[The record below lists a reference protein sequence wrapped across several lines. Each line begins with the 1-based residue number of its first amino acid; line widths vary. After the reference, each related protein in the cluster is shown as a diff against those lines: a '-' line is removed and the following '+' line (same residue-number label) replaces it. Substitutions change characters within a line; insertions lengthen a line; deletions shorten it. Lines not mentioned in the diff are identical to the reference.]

1 VARVVPCTNA
11 AHGSGGTTVASAS
24 ASASTRATEGV
35 QASMREE
42 MSVENS
48 SRVYDMRI
56 RISGAVQWCSS
67 SSSSTARSCHFVMPQ
82 PRSPRPGPLPLL
94 TLSTRAKDTEFTY
107 AHYFRPRSA
116 TFDGKG
122 HAEPNAVTLADG
134 QTITKEGLQ
143 KMVRDI
149 AKPTLQSSLQDHK
162 ELIGVLVQFL
172 KKQFVTEASAVKAVI
187 NAQLDEFR
195 SRLQKQDAAFN
206 EMQTVLAEATEKAA
220 ANSGRIEQGT
230 EWARSLKKQLD
241 AMLDTVTRVTSSQ
254 VEYAEAYRGLAK
266 RAERDSEDA
275 AERITS
281 QGSEIEA
288 RLRGA
293 LTQDRELVLQR
304 LEEIR
309 KSLSER
315 MLKDFERQDARVQ
328 EELKRVSERLSA
340 VIQTLKARLDDLA
353 WKVPDMKKEVEGLQR
368 ELSDVSPKLLEN
380 YQKLREEL
388 TALATNP
395 PGVVKEFE
403 KVERSLSTTTSRLE
417 ELEEYTRQL
426 HKYLIE
432 DTARKNAVPF
442 SDLDWGNQYS
452 DELASEPL
460 DWEKILL
467 VESNSFFKW
476 RQHYTEEV
484 LGQDQPLFVEPY
496 EDEEM
501 ESDRNLRLSPYDP
514 KVYILGY
521 YNMDQ
526 LEKLGFKL
534 EWVAIYDIVQQLREY
549 DDKDPDD
556 ALRELVI
563 TKAFWNGVLSYG
575 QDKNEEELTQATKEQ
590 LLGKRQRFIQESLAQ
605 LKENINAALQ
615 QKVAERRP

>member
-1 VARVVPCTNA
+1 
-11 AHGSGGTTVASAS
+11 
-24 ASASTRATEGV
+24 
-35 QASMREE
+35 
-42 MSVENS
+42 
-48 SRVYDMRI
+48 
-56 RISGAVQWCSS
+56 
-67 SSSSTARSCHFVMPQ
+67 
-82 PRSPRPGPLPLL
+82 
-94 TLSTRAKDTEFTY
+94 
-107 AHYFRPRSA
+107 
-116 TFDGKG
+116 
-122 HAEPNAVTLADG
+122 
-134 QTITKEGLQ
+134 
-143 KMVRDI
+143 MVRDI